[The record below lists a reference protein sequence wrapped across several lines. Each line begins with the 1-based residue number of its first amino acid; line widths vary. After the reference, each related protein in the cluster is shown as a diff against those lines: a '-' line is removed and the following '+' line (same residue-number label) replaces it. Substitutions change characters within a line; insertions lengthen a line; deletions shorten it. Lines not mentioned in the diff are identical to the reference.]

1 MLEYLSYLLPY
12 EFSWFAIVF
21 FGCSGLLFA
30 RGQRALARAGDPIPK
45 LRSSLF
51 WLGFVLAYVV
61 LHTRFDYFAQFMFF
75 IHRIQHL
82 ILHHLAAIL
91 LMAANPW
98 KVLAAGMPEGGVKAV
113 ITKVIHSQFVLIPYR
128 ILQFPPLAGLL
139 FVGLI
144 FFWLMPEIHFKA
156 MLSQPLYLVM
166 NWSMFLD
173 GMLFWWLILDPRSP
187 VKAGT
192 LAFGKRILLIWVV
205 TVPQLGLG
213 AYIVS
218 SPANLYDIYDLC
230 GRAWPISPIDDQV
243 LGGIFTWIPPG
254 MMGVLV
260 MVVLLRRM
268 LHHSA
273 HNDMQVA

>member
-1 MLEYLSYLLPY
+1 MFLLPY
-12 EFSWFAIVF
+12 EFSWFAMVF
-21 FGCSGLLFA
+21 FGGTGFLFV
-30 RGQRALARAGDPIPK
+30 RGQRVLSKAGTPLPGW
-45 LRSSLF
+45 RVALF

-61 LHTRFDYFAQFMFF
+61 MHTQFDYFAQFMFF

-82 ILHHLAAIL
+82 VLHHLAAIL
-91 LMAANPW
+91 LMASNPW
-98 KVLAAGMPEGGVKAV
+98 KVLSAGFPEGK
-113 ITKVIHSQFVLIPYR
+113 TKHLVARALSSRAIQIPYR
-128 ILQFPPLAGLL
+128 IVQFPPLAGFI

-144 FFWLMPEIHFKA
+144 FFWLMPEVHFKA

-173 GMLFWWLILDPRSP
+173 GILFWWLILDPRSP
-187 VKAGT
+187 VRART
-192 LAFGKRILLIWVV
+192 LGFGKRIIVIWFV

-213 AYIVS
+213 AYIVT

-230 GRAWPISPIDDQV
+230 GRAWPIAPHDDQV
-243 LGGIFTWIPPG
+243 LGGVLTWIPPG

-268 LHHSA
+268 LHQSEQGRVQPA
-273 HNDMQVA
+273 